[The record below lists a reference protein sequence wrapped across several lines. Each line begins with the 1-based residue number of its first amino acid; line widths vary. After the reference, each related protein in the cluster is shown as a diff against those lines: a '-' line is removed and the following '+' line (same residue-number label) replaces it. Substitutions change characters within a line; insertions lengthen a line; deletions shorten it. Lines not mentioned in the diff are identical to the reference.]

1 MTRRFF
7 AAVFTM
13 ALLFG
18 TIGTITQATAA
29 EGRKSVKITTNM
41 GTISVELFAKEAPKT
56 VANFLAYVK
65 AGHYSGTVFHRVI
78 AGFMVQGG
86 GFNPGMSQK
95 DTNANVD
102 NEADN
107 GLRNEVGTLAMAR
120 TSDPH
125 SASAQFFINTA
136 DNVFLNHSDKSA
148 RGWGYAVFGKVT
160 DGMDVVR
167 KIEATPT
174 GQKSGFGDVPVE
186 DVIIEKIE
194 E

>member
-7 AAVFTM
+7 AAVFAI

-18 TIGTITQATAA
+18 TIGTITQAIAA
-29 EGRKSVKITTNM
+29 EGRRSVKITTNM
-41 GTISVELFAKEAPKT
+41 GTIAVELFAKEAPKA

-78 AGFMVQGG
+78 SGFMIQGG
-86 GFNPGMSQK
+86 GFKPGMSQK
-95 DTNANVD
+95 DANANVD

-107 GLRNEVGTLAMAR
+107 GLRNEIGTLAMAR

-125 SASAQFFINTA
+125 SASAQFFINVA